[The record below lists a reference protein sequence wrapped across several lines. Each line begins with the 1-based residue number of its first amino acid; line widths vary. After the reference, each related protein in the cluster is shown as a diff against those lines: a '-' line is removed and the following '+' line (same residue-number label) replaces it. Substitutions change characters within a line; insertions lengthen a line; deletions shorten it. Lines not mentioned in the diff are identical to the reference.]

1 MLMVGK
7 IGSFKIKLSSLP
19 HGNFLHNLRLFYN
32 SVMAFIFLYI
42 DVVVPQR
49 TDSDGGVVL
58 IAIALYATF
67 IIVVKSV
74 LAIYNHFKWIAF
86 EKCCSKI

>member
-1 MLMVGK
+1 
-7 IGSFKIKLSSLP
+7 
-19 HGNFLHNLRLFYN
+19 
-32 SVMAFIFLYI
+32 MAFIFLYI

-74 LAIYNHFKWIAF
+74 LAIYNHFKWIAI